1 MPSPPSRSRRVF
13 SSGASLPPRQPW
25 TPRLRNSRRAG
36 AAWSPA
42 GLGVAGRAM
51 SSGRGAA
58 GRAGRGRHHRPEHSP
73 LFLHQDSADLLPL
86 DALRR
91 LGSSK
96 DLQPRTVVQR
106 RLVEEGWNRHQSES
120 PRDGRGPSRPEMPA
134 LLINCKC
141 RDQVLRVAVDT
152 GTQHNQIS
160 AACLSRLGLEQRGLQ
175 TSAGG
180 LASGAHTRVEE
191 VELQL
196 GQETVVCS
204 AHVVDAES
212 PEFCLG
218 LQTLLALK
226 CCIDLERGVLRPR
239 APFPELPFLPLQR
252 EPGP

>member
-1 MPSPPSRSRRVF
+1 
-13 SSGASLPPRQPW
+13 
-25 TPRLRNSRRAG
+25 PRLRNSRRAG
-36 AAWSPA
+36 PRGPRRAGGRRPA
-42 GLGVAGRAM
+42 MQAEGL
-51 SSGRGAA
+51 RG
-58 GRAGRGRHHRPEHSP
+58 AGRGRHHRPEHSP

-86 DALRR
+86 DALGR

-191 VELQL
+191 VEPQL

>member
-1 MPSPPSRSRRVF
+1 MYAQQRPRKCWGRDSQTAFDSHMQPRVCPHSNRELVSSCSETLAHLVPAPVYISLGLGPSPPEGLLDKQPHTPTCWSAVPQGLALPRPDREPQCRS
-13 SSGASLPPRQPW
+13 SEGW
-25 TPRLRNSRRAG
+25 
-36 AAWSPA
+36 
-42 GLGVAGRAM
+42 GL
-51 SSGRGAA
+51 
-58 GRAGRGRHHRPEHSP
+58 SP
-73 LFLHQDSADLLPL
+73 LLPGTHVPQL
-86 DALRR
+86 
-91 LGSSK
+91 
-96 DLQPRTVVQR
+96 
-106 RLVEEGWNRHQSES
+106 
-120 PRDGRGPSRPEMPA
+120 PSQ
-134 LLINCKC
+134 C